1 MVTQAFELE
10 CKSYDRKEDGGEK
23 KYTEKMNNC
32 YGHTTDNEINTDDG
46 DEMNQSSKKKRRR
59 DENRKQQRKEGK
71 SYRKRTL
78 DYSNYKKVSHSRTP
92 LNTIEL
98 CTES

>member
-46 DEMNQSSKKKRRR
+46 DEMNQSGFTVWTYSPR
-59 DENRKQQRKEGK
+59 DVVEEALKADGIDLE
-71 SYRKRTL
+71 
-78 DYSNYKKVSHSRTP
+78 D
-92 LNTIEL
+92 
-98 CTES
+98 